1 MRHANPQTAPPRGPS
16 VTPGHVGRGP
26 GLVDED
32 EPRGVEIQLALEPRL
47 APLPDIGPV
56 LLGGMRRLFLRVIV
70 WRWQNRQSA
79 LTLT

>member
-1 MRHANPQTAPPRGPS
+1 
-16 VTPGHVGRGP
+16 
-26 GLVDED
+26 
-32 EPRGVEIQLALEPRL
+32 LALEPRL